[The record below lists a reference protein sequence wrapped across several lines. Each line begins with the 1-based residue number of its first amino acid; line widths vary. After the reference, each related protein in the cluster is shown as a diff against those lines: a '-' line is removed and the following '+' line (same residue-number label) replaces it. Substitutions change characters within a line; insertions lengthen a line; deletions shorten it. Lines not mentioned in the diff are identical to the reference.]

1 MTKQPINTRSSF
13 SLVIYLFYEGETEL
27 DYLQKYIQQQRKSSV
42 RIIKK
47 CQSPNP
53 QYLVDQAIK
62 NFSELKQVKNS
73 EIWVVFDHDGRE
85 QEVQQA
91 INKLTNSHKD
101 IHLAFMKPCIEI
113 WPLLH
118 NNIDNVSSQHEAQSK
133 LEKIM
138 PLYNHDRNPRFD
150 LAQMPNY
157 EHAVK
162 IAQNWD
168 VSLDGAP
175 PYQAS
180 KFAGIYKLT
189 EKIKKAK

>member
-27 DYLQKYIQQQRKSSV
+27 DYLQKYIQQQRKTSV
-42 RIIKK
+42 RLIKK

-73 EIWVVFDHDGRE
+73 QIWVVFDHDGRE

-138 PLYNHDRNPRFD
+138 PSYNHDRNPRFD

-168 VSLDGAP
+168 VSLDSAP

>member
-1 MTKQPINTRSSF
+1 MTKQSINARSSF

-42 RIIKK
+42 RLVKR

-53 QYLVDQAIK
+53 QYLVEQAIK
-62 NFSELKQVKNS
+62 SFKELKQVENS

-85 QEVQQA
+85 KEVQQA
-91 INKLTNSHKD
+91 INKLINSHKD

-118 NNIDNVSSQHEAQSK
+118 NNIDNVSSQHETQLK

-138 PLYNHDRNPRFD
+138 PSYNHDRNPRFD
-150 LAQMPNY
+150 LAHMPDY
-157 EHAVK
+157 EYAVK
-162 IAQNWD
+162 VAQNWEI
-168 VSLDGAP
+168 SLDDAP

-189 EKIKKAK
+189 ERIKKEK